1 MPVIC
6 ISSSEKD
13 SGKTAILSGIVKESL
28 DRGIK
33 TYVGE
38 LEQDEIVEHKKINE
52 LLDINNKNSSHSN
65 SDLVFIELN
74 ENDLTAQ
81 KKVLDKFDA
90 KVIFIEKNDDNFV
103 NIEKLFNDRLVGF
116 IVNGV
121 KKYKKN
127 LSNDNESNKKIIAI
141 LEEQRFFMTKT
152 VDAISKSLTTSDI
165 IGEQNTDKIIENY
178 LIGGFVLD
186 WGPEYFSTRKNV
198 ALVVRGDRPD
208 VQLSALQSGTLNVL
222 IATNNI
228 TPVEYVIYEAKKLK
242 IPVVIVEE
250 NTEESIGKLSDS
262 FEDYSFDHND
272 KIMQSNKLLNEN
284 INFDELFD
292 VFSAP
297 ITK

>member
-152 VDAISKSLTTSDI
+152 AQDLRDVLSTKKVLGEESL
-165 IGEQNTDKIIENY
+165 NKIIENY

-186 WGPEYFSTRKNV
+186 WGPEYFATRKN
-198 ALVVRGDRPD
+198 LVKIRKFKF
-208 VQLSALQSGTLNVL
+208 L
-222 IATNNI
+222 I
-228 TPVEYVIYEAKKLK
+228 
-242 IPVVIVEE
+242 
-250 NTEESIGKLSDS
+250 
-262 FEDYSFDHND
+262 
-272 KIMQSNKLLNEN
+272 
-284 INFDELFD
+284 
-292 VFSAP
+292 
-297 ITK
+297 

>member
-65 SDLVFIELN
+65 SDLVFLELN
-74 ENDLTAQ
+74 QNDLNIQ

-103 NIEKLFNDRLVGF
+103 NIEKSLNDRLVGF

-121 KKYKKN
+121 MKYKKN
-127 LSNDNESNKKIIAI
+127 LSNDNKKIIAI

-152 VDAISKSLTTSDI
+152 VDDISNSLTTSKI
-165 IGEQNTDKIIENY
+165 IGDQNTDKIIENY

-242 IPVVIVEE
+242 IPIVIVEE

-262 FEDYSFDHND
+262 FENYAFDHND
-272 KIMQSNKLLNEN
+272 KVLHSNKLLNEN
-284 INFDELFD
+284 INFEELFD